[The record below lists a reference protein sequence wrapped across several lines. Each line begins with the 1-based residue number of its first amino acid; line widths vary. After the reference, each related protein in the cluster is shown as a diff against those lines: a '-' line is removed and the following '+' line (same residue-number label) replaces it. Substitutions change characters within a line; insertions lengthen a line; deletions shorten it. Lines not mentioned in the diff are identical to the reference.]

1 MEEITLCLRQEDSVQ
16 VDQNGVYTSTLAHP
30 VELREGDEVSI
41 KSVFLD
47 TQDVI
52 HVPVEGLPIELR
64 GCKYLVNYNI
74 NQKADY
80 QALNTTYPAGGVH
93 PLSTYAPTEQP
104 MVYKNVLYNDP
115 TALIPVTTV
124 TGDNDLYWLAIGF

>member
-16 VDQNGVYTSTLAHP
+16 VDRNGVYTTTLSHP
-30 VELREGDEVSI
+30 VELRDGDVVSI

-52 HVPVEGLPIELR
+52 SVPVEGLPIELR

-74 NQKADY
+74 ICYIELVTQFMIMLL
-80 QALNTTYPAGGVH
+80 ALFVH
-93 PLSTYAPTEQP
+93 ISRHR
-104 MVYKNVLYNDP
+104 NR
-115 TALIPVTTV
+115 
-124 TGDNDLYWLAIGF
+124 